1 MIDMASVYAERFENN
16 PDVLRAV
23 LLTGRS
29 PDPKLNAF
37 TALRALQLQAEAARA
52 KQAQMAQQP
61 TQAPSLVEQAIAQPV
76 PRVAQFAP
84 PQGAPQS
91 QGLAGMPSNMPADES
106 EYAGGGMVA
115 FANGGSSIGDV
126 TGGGMRVFANDLE
139 DDEGGGDI
147 GTQRFWASRALA
159 ASRRAAQSEYV
170 EPESPEQMAAT
181 QQRIYKQLQAQ
192 AGESPFKA
200 FLAKY
205 DISPEKAAKMKDQD
219 LGMALLEASGAAL
232 QPGGTMRGLAAAAST
247 LGRSY
252 GAALKAR
259 RQEEMAMDR
268 VRADMLDAERKERM
282 GLSKE
287 AAAIMER
294 TRKDRIEAARY
305 NAQADRLEA
314 QTAAQMATALR
325 PRGEAKASEPKPELE
340 GVRDLAAFYISKG
353 MDPKEAKAMAV
364 LNYRG
369 AGAGISGQPKSMKDA
384 RDALKNYQILNPEAW
399 EKKVQTIG
407 VEAATDQFVDEY
419 MRGAVS
425 PPFQQLPGAA
435 SRATPAPSAA
445 PAKPSRS
452 NW

>member
-1 MIDMASVYAERFENN
+1 MPIDMASVYADRFKAS
-16 PDVLRAV
+16 PQILQAAV
-23 LLTGRS
+23 LGQAPIPGL
-29 PDPKLNAF
+29 DPY
-37 TALRALQLQAEAARA
+37 TALRSLQLIKESQRMQMAQA
-52 KQAQMAQQP
+52 AQQP
-61 TQAPSLVEQAIAQPV
+61 TQAPSLVDQAVAQPV
-76 PRVAQFAP
+76 PQLQP
-84 PQGAPQS
+84 QMPQGAPQS

-106 EYAGGGMVA
+106 GYAGGGMVA

-139 DDEGGGDI
+139 DDEEGGDV
-147 GTQRFWASRALA
+147 GTQRFWASRARA
-159 ASRRAAQSEYV
+159 ASRRAVQSEYV

-252 GAALKAR
+252 GASIKAR

-287 AAAIMER
+287 ASAIMER
-294 TRKDRIEAARY
+294 ARKDRIEAARY

-325 PRGEAKASEPKPELE
+325 PRGEAKAAEPKPELE

-353 MDPKEAKAMAV
+353 MKPVEAKAMAV

-384 RDALKNYQILNPEAW
+384 RDALKSYQILNPEAW

-407 VEAATDQFVDEY
+407 VEAATDQFIDEY
-419 MRGAVS
+419 QRGAIS
-425 PPFQQLPGAA
+425 PPFQQLPGSAP
-435 SRATPAPSAA
+435 RATPAPSAA